1 MRKTLIIMIAI
12 ALLGIGAAYVNP
24 LGKEDDANQRATSGG
39 GVTSSSSGTTAATS
53 SSVQSSSSASTQMAA
68 YKDGTYQGGTYSSRY
83 GDVRLSVVIQNGKIV
98 DVATD
103 VLTEFDPQSQE
114 IDNEAVP
121 RLKSQALA
129 VQSANIDSV
138 SGASFTSASYQRSLQ
153 SALDKAKA

>member
-53 SSVQSSSSASTQMAA
+53 SSVQSSSTQMAA